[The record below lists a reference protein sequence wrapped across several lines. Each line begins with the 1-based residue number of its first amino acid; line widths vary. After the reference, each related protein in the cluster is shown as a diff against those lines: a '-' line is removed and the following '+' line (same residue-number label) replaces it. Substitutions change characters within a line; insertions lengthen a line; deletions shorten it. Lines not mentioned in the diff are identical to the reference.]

1 MNIEDEFLDINDK
14 YEITYKGVNL
24 GITLETIQ
32 DYKFQTG
39 QDPKQWIQ
47 DLYNNS
53 LTVLRDEKLSDLLRD
68 E

>member
-24 GITLETIQ
+24 GITLETLQ

>member
-24 GITLETIQ
+24 GITLETVQ

-53 LTVLRDEKLSDLLRD
+53 LIVLRDEKLSDLLRD